1 MIVCRST
8 HPDWL
13 SNSFLVVDEPGGT
26 GVFIDA
32 GAPIEP
38 LLQHAEE
45 LDVRVTHV
53 LITHEHQDHTVHVVP
68 LKERFDATL
77 LMPDHLTHG
86 YEVRAGS
93 LTFRALATPGH
104 CDPHFAWHVTKDDP
118 AYPGDVFTGDVLFSG
133 TVGGTVNGGA
143 DGLAQLR
150 RSITDVLLALPD
162 ETIVHPGHCDST
174 TIGAER
180 RDNPFVL
187 AMLGDGSDFGNE
199 QIEVAGSDATLLL
212 EAADYDGGTKA
223 WVRFAD
229 GREAIV
235 GGSMVKRRTRAAV

>member
-1 MIVCRST
+1 MIVSRST
-8 HPDWL
+8 HPEWL

-45 LDVRVTHV
+45 LDARITHV
-53 LITHEHQDHTVHVVP
+53 LITHEHQDHTVHIVP
-68 LKERFDATL
+68 LTERFGATL
-77 LMPDHLTHG
+77 VLPDHVTDG
-86 YEVRAGS
+86 YEVQAGAI
-93 LTFRALATPGH
+93 TYRALATPGH
-104 CDPHFAWHVTKDDP
+104 CAPHFAWHAIRNHPEHPDE
-118 AYPGDVFTGDVLFSG
+118 VFTGDVLFKG

-150 RSITDVLLALPD
+150 TSIVDVLLALPD

-180 RDNPFVL
+180 RDNPFVQ
-187 AMLGDGSDFGNE
+187 AMLGASEFGDE
-199 QIEVAGSDATLLL
+199 HVQVAGGDATLLL
-212 EAADYDGGTKA
+212 EGADYDGGTKA

-235 GGSMVKRRTRAAV
+235 GGSMVTRRTRAAH